1 MGFYLEMF
9 NGNHCKIEDYYRLE
23 KASKDLYSLLDKDRE
38 TDITSFAD
46 LVSQYDEMISNS
58 IRSKVK
64 NKSNHEIKII
74 IKNYI
79 DELLK
84 NILIDINEH
93 N

>member
-1 MGFYLEMF
+1 MGFYLSMF
-9 NGNHCKIEDYYRLE
+9 NGHHCKIEDYYRLE
-23 KASKDLYSLLDKDRE
+23 KASRDLYTLLDKDIE
-38 TDITSFAD
+38 IDITSFLD
-46 LVSQYDEMISNS
+46 LLSQYDEMISNS

-64 NKSNHEIKII
+64 NKSNREIKII
-74 IKNYI
+74 IKSSV

>member
-1 MGFYLEMF
+1 MGFYLIMF

-38 TDITSFAD
+38 IDITSFAD
-46 LVSQYDEMISNS
+46 LVSQYDEMISNI

-64 NKSNHEIKII
+64 NKSNREIKII
-74 IKNYI
+74 VKTSV

>member
-1 MGFYLEMF
+1 MGFYLIMF

-38 TDITSFAD
+38 IDITSFAD

-64 NKSNHEIKII
+64 NKSNREIKII
-74 IKNYI
+74 VKTSV